1 MLTEVAIHFGL
12 DKEFRQAGYHETVA
26 QKQLLQDLKIAA
38 QSGSLVALTGV
49 IGSGKTTTL
58 RRLFSVLM
66 KENKILVSK
75 SISIEKNRSTMTTLI
90 SALFYDLSTDDK
102 EVKIPASGEKR
113 ERDLRDLIKRRKKPV
128 VLFVDE
134 AHDLHYR
141 TLKGLKRL
149 IEMVE
154 DSGGI
159 LSVLL
164 AGHPKLKNDLRRPT
178 MEEIGSR
185 SSILT
190 LEGMVGSQRE
200 YITWLIDACGSEGT
214 ELSDVLTVEA
224 VDLLSERL
232 RTPLQIQ
239 QHLILA
245 MEAAYQAGEKPV
257 TGAIVESV
265 LSKQIDELEPKLTR
279 HGYDLRGLADQ
290 FHAKPAE
297 IKLLFRGQLD
307 PARTKELTDQM
318 LMAGLPI

>member
-1 MLTEVAIHFGL
+1 
-12 DKEFRQAGYHETVA
+12 
-26 QKQLLQDLKIAA
+26 
-38 QSGSLVALTGV
+38 
-49 IGSGKTTTL
+49 
-58 RRLFSVLM
+58 
-66 KENKILVSK
+66 
-75 SISIEKNRSTMTTLI
+75 
-90 SALFYDLSTDDK
+90 
-102 EVKIPASGEKR
+102 
-113 ERDLRDLIKRRKKPV
+113 
-128 VLFVDE
+128 
-134 AHDLHYR
+134 
-141 TLKGLKRL
+141 
-149 IEMVE
+149 
-154 DSGGI
+154 
-159 LSVLL
+159 
-164 AGHPKLKNDLRRPT
+164 

-214 ELSDVLTVEA
+214 KLSDVLTVEA

-239 QHLILA
+239 QHLMLA

-265 LSKQIDELEPKLTR
+265 LSKQLDELEPKLTR